1 MLLPRPL
8 DQTPPKPQPPQNDGR
23 AGRQGSHPDYR
34 EIIVFDMKNPAHNL
48 RSKARKQVQAR
59 WPALIASLA
68 TGVLFYAMPKS
79 LTVGPDWLLLV
90 VVAALM
96 IPTTLSHK
104 AGRVD
109 LNEIFAYSTLTVITL
124 AVLSSLILLIVRLP
138 AHQETPV
145 ELLRAAAAL
154 WIANLLV
161 FASWYWRLDGGGPNE
176 RDKRGV
182 HTDGAFLFPQMMM
195 DPERRREMGED
206 NWSPGFVDYL
216 FLAFNTSTAFSPT
229 DVPVLSRWAK
239 AMMIVQ
245 SLISLGTV
253 VLLAARAVNI
263 L

>member
-1 MLLPRPL
+1 
-8 DQTPPKPQPPQNDGR
+8 
-23 AGRQGSHPDYR
+23 
-34 EIIVFDMKNPAHNL
+34 MKVPAHDL

-68 TGVLFYAMPKS
+68 TGVLFYAIPES

-90 VVAALM
+90 VIAALM
-96 IPTTLSHK
+96 IPTSLAHK
-104 AGRVD
+104 TGRVA
-109 LNEIFAYSTLTVITL
+109 LNAIFGYSVLGVITL
-124 AVLSSLILLIVRLP
+124 AVLSSLILLITRLP
-138 AHQETPV
+138 AHKETPI

-154 WIANLLV
+154 WVANILV
-161 FASWYWRLDGGGPNE
+161 FASWYWHLDGGGPNE
-176 RDKRGV
+176 RDKQGV

-195 DPERRREMGED
+195 DQELRREMGED
-206 NWSPGFVDYL
+206 QWSHGFIDYL

-239 AMMIVQ
+239 VMMIVQ
-245 SLISLGTV
+245 SLISLATV